1 MLKQSVIFHVS
12 SDILSHRAL
21 VGIQLL
27 FLLCTLVQGADPS
40 LSLGE
45 KASIVTGYKKTKIIC
60 FFGCLPMHLSERK
73 L

>member
-1 MLKQSVIFHVS
+1 MLIKSVIFYVS

-27 FLLCTLVQGADPS
+27 FLLCTLVQGFDPS

-45 KASIVTGYKKTKIIC
+45 KASIVTGYKKTKIIS
-60 FFGCLPMHLSERK
+60 FFGCLLKQLSERK
-73 L
+73 P